1 MCDTLILNSNF
12 SLAVKH
18 ICPAGQGCIIY
29 TKNFLRKNLH
39 FSNYRY
45 MWNMKCIRAL
55 GCMSTL
61 VFKKIK
67 LS

>member
-29 TKNFLRKNLH
+29 TKKLFKEK
-39 FSNYRY
+39 F
-45 MWNMKCIRAL
+45 AL
-55 GCMSTL
+55 
-61 VFKKIK
+61 F
-67 LS
+67 